1 MSCRPSVFSHNELV
15 CTIAEDPRDS
25 SQAILKACY
34 EDMKEMIREE
44 EEALKTVANL
54 VRGLRRRVVD
64 MCSVVWC
71 REGEVGG
78 ELCVV
83 VGRLFI

>member
-1 MSCRPSVFSHNELV
+1 M

-54 VRGLRRRVVD
+54 VRGLKGSVVD
-64 MCSVVWC
+64 MCSIVWC
-71 REGEVGG
+71 RVGEVDG

>member
-25 SQAILKACY
+25 SQAILKGCY

-44 EEALKTVANL
+44 EDALKTVANL
-54 VRGLRRRVVD
+54 VRGQRGSVVD
-64 MCSVVWC
+64 MCSGVV
-71 REGEVGG
+71 
-78 ELCVV
+78 
-83 VGRLFI
+83 

>member
-1 MSCRPSVFSHNELV
+1 MSCRPTVFSHNELV
-15 CTIAEDPRDS
+15 CSIAETPRDA

-54 VRGLRRRVVD
+54 VRGVEFLWKCCEYVKCGLRCEVD
-64 MCSVVWC
+64 HGVY
-71 REGEVGG
+71 R
-78 ELCVV
+78 
-83 VGRLFI
+83 